1 MDDGT
6 TGFVMALAR
15 QDSDM
20 VRAILASLPPTPV
33 NQVQLSTSAVLAMDR
48 DLKGYNVKLREVL
61 MDELEKNGI
70 SPWDKAWTSKGTCR
84 Q

>member
-1 MDDGT
+1 MVIYMLSLPNIIDHLMDDGT

-33 NQVQLSTSAVLAMDR
+33 NQGAIH
-48 DLKGYNVKLREVL
+48 K
-61 MDELEKNGI
+61 
-70 SPWDKAWTSKGTCR
+70 
-84 Q
+84 